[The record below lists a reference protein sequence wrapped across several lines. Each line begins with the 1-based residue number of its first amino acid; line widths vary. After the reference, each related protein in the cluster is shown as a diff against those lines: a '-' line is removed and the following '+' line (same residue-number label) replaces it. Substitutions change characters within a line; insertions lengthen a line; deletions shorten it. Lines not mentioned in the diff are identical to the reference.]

1 MVKMRQSYG
10 KVRQIGHHLSPTDA
24 KMTFIMKIKFK
35 ITNLH
40 IEEATREAQKLT
52 EAQKSL
58 TPRTNSENTNSEYR
72 YDIFA
77 GHRWPCS
84 WSLMTNSN
92 SSLFNSFFSCTPSQ
106 SDVEIMNDKND
117 NISDECMESKLRCT

>member
-1 MVKMRQSYG
+1 MVK
-10 KVRQIGHHLSPTDA
+10 VWQIDHLFPTYT
-24 KMTFIMKIKFK
+24 KITFIMKIKFK

-72 YDIFA
+72 YDVCV
-77 GHRWPCS
+77 GHKCL
-84 WSLMTNSN
+84 WSFLTN
-92 SSLFNSFFSCTPSQ
+92 PS
-106 SDVEIMNDKND
+106 
-117 NISDECMESKLRCT
+117 

>member
-1 MVKMRQSYG
+1 
-10 KVRQIGHHLSPTDA
+10 
-24 KMTFIMKIKFK
+24 MKIKFK

-72 YDIFA
+72 YDIYV
-77 GHRWPCS
+77 GHDS
-84 WSLMTNSN
+84 WLAMPMVINNQFELLNSV
-92 SSLFNSFFSCTPSQ
+92 FSCTPSQ

-117 NISDECMESKLRCT
+117 NISDECMESKLRCTLYDISYII

>member
-1 MVKMRQSYG
+1 MVWLIYP
-10 KVRQIGHHLSPTDA
+10 LYPTDTQI
-24 KMTFIMKIKFK
+24 TFIMKIKFK

-72 YDIFA
+72 YDI
-77 GHRWPCS
+77 CS
-84 WSLMTNSN
+84 DHKWSYLGSIWWGIGFLEI
-92 SSLFNSFFSCTPSQ
+92 SPSP
-106 SDVEIMNDKND
+106 I
-117 NISDECMESKLRCT
+117 L

>member
-1 MVKMRQSYG
+1 
-10 KVRQIGHHLSPTDA
+10 
-24 KMTFIMKIKFK
+24 MKIKFK

-72 YDIFA
+72 YDI
-77 GHRWPCS
+77 CS
-84 WSLMTNSN
+84 DHKWSY
-92 SSLFNSFFSCTPSQ
+92 P
-106 SDVEIMNDKND
+106 
-117 NISDECMESKLRCT
+117 

>member
-1 MVKMRQSYG
+1 MVK
-10 KVRQIGHHLSPTDA
+10 VWQIDHLYQTDT
-24 KMTFIMKIKFK
+24 KITFIMKIKFK

-72 YDIFA
+72 YDIYV
-77 GHRWPCS
+77 GHDWPCP
-84 WSLMTNSN
+84 WSLITNS
-92 SSLFNSFFSCTPSQ
+92 SS
-106 SDVEIMNDKND
+106 
-117 NISDECMESKLRCT
+117 